1 MKKNPLL
8 SITAVLT
15 AFGMLFSSIPV
26 HGEELE
32 ILSVSTPEMILAEQS
47 NSPTIYYPTT
57 SPYCYEHL
65 SEAGKLLYQ
74 NLLTACIE
82 VENSSAFFESTPAC
96 KRPSGISDIELSD
109 IISIF
114 IYDHPEFF
122 WIGKEFAKRG
132 LSYVYLDIYQQYQDG
147 TARNNARTEMMNV
160 ISGYISTALQ
170 LGTDYERAYYLA
182 NALRNSIIYNE
193 SEELSQSMISALTG
207 SRSTVCAGLTKS
219 YSYLCNAVG
228 INTISMVGV
237 NHAWNMVQ
245 LSGKWYYVDV
255 TNRILFV
262 SESEL
267 KNTSFARSHQNYTQT
282 YPNPD
287 DGLVMEGEN
296 QPKLYGCYDSRYYY
310 YNNIFPESPAS
321 YDYASVPMQDR
332 LEATSRKFKLNNLS
346 NYYLSN
352 DIVYVDMADL
362 VSDFCLTNEYQ
373 NGDIISLTPLSLD
386 NLKIKEGWRTP
397 RQIYSHRQEGESY
410 YHGGIPCTFGDIE
423 FVVGDLWIGA
433 SGDCDLDGIPS
444 ASDAAAVLIYAAAY
458 GAGET
463 NCYLSQ
469 DSTVPESFVTFLT
482 NESTLEM
489 PTAETAAKILSL
501 AAENGAGNT

>member
-1 MKKNPLL
+1 M
-8 SITAVLT
+8 
-15 AFGMLFSSIPV
+15 
-26 HGEELE
+26 
-32 ILSVSTPEMILAEQS
+32 
-47 NSPTIYYPTT
+47 
-57 SPYCYEHL
+57 
-65 SEAGKLLYQ
+65 
-74 NLLTACIE
+74 LLT
-82 VENSSAFFESTPAC
+82 
-96 KRPSGISDIELSD
+96 L
-109 IISIF
+109 
-114 IYDHPEFF
+114 
-122 WIGKEFAKRG
+122 
-132 LSYVYLDIYQQYQDG
+132 QQYQDG

-182 NALRNSIIYNE
+182 NALRNSIIYNR
-193 SEELSQSMISALTG
+193 SEKPQSIRFPLPPTG
-207 SRSTVCAGLTKS
+207 SSTVCAGLTKS

-352 DIVYVDMADL
+352 DIVYVNMADL

-386 NLKIKEGWRTP
+386 NLKIKEGWGELKFIPTDKREKAIIMGGFP
-397 RQIYSHRQEGESY
+397 APLEILNLLLVIYGLVQVVTVTLTEFRVPQMQQQFDLCGCVWCRRGKLLPLPKQHCTGEFC
-410 YHGGIPCTFGDIE
+410 HF
-423 FVVGDLWIGA
+423 
-433 SGDCDLDGIPS
+433 LD
-444 ASDAAAVLIYAAAY
+444 
-458 GAGET
+458 
-463 NCYLSQ
+463 
-469 DSTVPESFVTFLT
+469 
-482 NESTLEM
+482 
-489 PTAETAAKILSL
+489 K
-501 AAENGAGNT
+501 